1 MLENRVKPVFLAI
14 GSNLGDKKLN
24 IEKAKF
30 KLSSNNN
37 IKILSCSSFY
47 KTLSWPNK
55 KNPFFLNVV
64 IKCNTNLTPRE
75 LFKIIKK
82 I

>member
-1 MLENRVKPVFLAI
+1 MIKQDILEKQAKSSYLGI

-47 KTLSWPNK
+47 KTQSWPNK
-55 KNPFFLNVV
+55 KNHFFINAWY
-64 IKCNTNLTPRE
+64 
-75 LFKIIKK
+75 
-82 I
+82 